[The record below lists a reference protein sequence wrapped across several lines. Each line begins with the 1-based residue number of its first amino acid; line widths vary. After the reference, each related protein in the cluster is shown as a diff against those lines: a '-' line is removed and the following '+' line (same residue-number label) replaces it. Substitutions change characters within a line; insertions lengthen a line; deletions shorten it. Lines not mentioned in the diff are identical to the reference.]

1 MFFFLFFQSSG
12 TIDEHAQVVRTNSQ
26 IRLMFHCLGSR
37 DHENDLWHTL
47 HAWYGV
53 QNAVRSFREKCWIK
67 RSAMIENIGKKGYWR
82 SCFTERSQIKV
93 KTRKVVTRRIGD
105 QSKHQICFG
114 RLVGITTNNATLL
127 GFQPRPL
134 IYRKSPAF
142 SSIDELTDDVALWNE

>member
-1 MFFFLFFQSSG
+1 MTFGILYMHDTEYKMQYVPS
-12 TIDEHAQVVRTNSQ
+12 EKNA
-26 IRLMFHCLGSR
+26 GS
-37 DHENDLWHTL
+37 N
-47 HAWYGV
+47 GV
-53 QNAVRSFREKCWIK
+53 HDRKYREKGILTL
-67 RSAMIENIGKKGYWR
+67 
-82 SCFTERSQIKV
+82 CFTERSQIKV